1 MNPTPAPT
9 NPLQA
14 LLYAP
19 EQATPQDYADALD
32 QLGKQ
37 AQTGIRTPGALGSNL
52 LADALLQYGQAR
64 ARNAQQP
71 SGIVPAGSYRN
82 PVWSSDDMAGDLGLA
97 KPTVTLGGGSF

>member
-1 MNPTPAPT
+1 MNPT
-9 NPLQA
+9 NPYPRPNPS

-19 EQATPQDYADALD
+19 EQPTPQDYADALD

-64 ARNAQQP
+64 ARKAQQP
-71 SGIVPAGSYRN
+71 SGGAPEGAYQNSLSTSGDVAG
-82 PVWSSDDMAGDLGLA
+82 ALGIP
-97 KPTVTLGGGSF
+97 KPSLTLGWTGS